1 MNNTNNNIE
10 IILRNKIQS
19 LANFLISICN
29 NENKKNM
36 IQDTMIGLPLYKILL
51 FISLLDKNKFNHQID
66 NFVKLYEINDND
78 YNREIIIE
86 YLNYFINVKEILN
99 E

>member
-36 IQDTMIGLPLYKILL
+36 IDESLNNLALYKILL

-66 NFVKLYEINDND
+66 EFV
-78 YNREIIIE
+78 R
-86 YLNYFINVKEILN
+86 
-99 E
+99 

>member
-1 MNNTNNNIE
+1 MNNNNNNIE
-10 IILRNKIQS
+10 ILLRNKIQS
-19 LANFLISICN
+19 LGNFLITICN
-29 NENKKNM
+29 NETKKQEINN
-36 IQDTMIGLPLYKILL
+36 TLIGLQLYKILL

-66 NFVKLYEINDND
+66 NFIKLYSLEDSDN
-78 YNREIIIE
+78 NRETIKE